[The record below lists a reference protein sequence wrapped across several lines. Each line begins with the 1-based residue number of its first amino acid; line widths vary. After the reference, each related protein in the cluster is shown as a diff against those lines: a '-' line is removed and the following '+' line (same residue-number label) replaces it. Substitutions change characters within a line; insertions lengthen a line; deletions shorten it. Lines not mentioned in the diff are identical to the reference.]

1 MTGMAERRR
10 VARLG
15 VPRGLGGGAVELR
28 QVHLLD
34 LSPAGARIEHEE
46 HLHEGLV
53 CYVDLPRPRG
63 RVRLTGRV
71 VWTRLRDT
79 EQTLDGDR
87 RSHYES
93 GIEFTG
99 PTPEQQAALAAT
111 LATLQTAQ
119 DLPNQTGDIAMPPD
133 ASPTEDREPSA

>member
-1 MTGMAERRR
+1 MTGMSERRR
-10 VARLG
+10 VARVF
-15 VPRGLGGGAVELR
+15 VPRSLGGVELELR

-53 CYVDLPRPRG
+53 CYVDLPRTLG
-63 RVRLTGRV
+63 RIRLTGRV

-79 EQTLDGDR
+79 EQTLEGDR

-93 GIEFTG
+93 GIEFTR
-99 PTPEQQAALAAT
+99 PTPEQQTALAAT
-111 LATLQTAQ
+111 LATLQAAQ
-119 DLPNQTGDIAMPPD
+119 DPPN
-133 ASPTEDREPSA
+133 

>member
-1 MTGMAERRR
+1 MTGMSERRR
-10 VARLG
+10 DARLF
-15 VPRGLGGGAVELR
+15 VPRVFGGVELELR

-53 CYVDLPRPRG
+53 CYVDLPRTLG
-63 RVRLTGRV
+63 RIRLTGRV

-79 EQTLDGDR
+79 EQTLEGDR

-93 GIEFTG
+93 GVEFTKLS
-99 PTPEQQAALAAT
+99 PDQQAALAT
-111 LATLQTAQ
+111 VLATLRAA
-119 DLPNQTGDIAMPPD
+119 QTGPGGTQGTPDTPPKE
-133 ASPTEDREPSA
+133 AAQSSG

>member
-1 MTGMAERRR
+1 MTGMSERRR
-10 VARLG
+10 VARLF
-15 VPRGLGGGAVELR
+15 VPRVIGGVELELR
-28 QVHLLD
+28 QVRLLD
-34 LSPAGARIEHEE
+34 LSPAGARIAHEE

-53 CYVDLPRPRG
+53 CFVDLPRSLG

-79 EQTLDGDR
+79 EQTLEGDR

-93 GIEFTG
+93 GIEFTR

-119 DLPNQTGDIAMPPD
+119 DPPN
-133 ASPTEDREPSA
+133 

>member
-1 MTGMAERRR
+1 MTGMSERRR
-10 VARLG
+10 VARVF
-15 VPRGLGGGAVELR
+15 VPRSLGGVELELR

-53 CYVDLPRPRG
+53 CYVDLPRTLG
-63 RVRLTGRV
+63 RIRLTGRV

-79 EQTLDGDR
+79 EQTLEGDR

-99 PTPEQQAALAAT
+99 PTPEQQASLAAT

-119 DLPNQTGDIAMPPD
+119 DPPN
-133 ASPTEDREPSA
+133 

>member
-1 MTGMAERRR
+1 MTGMSERRR
-10 VARLG
+10 DARLF
-15 VPRGLGGGAVELR
+15 VPRVFGGVELELR
-28 QVHLLD
+28 QVRLLD

-53 CYVDLPRPRG
+53 CFVDLPRTLG

-79 EQTLDGDR
+79 EQTLEGDR

-99 PTPEQQAALAAT
+99 PTPEQQTALAAA
-111 LATLQTAQ
+111 LATLQKEQ
-119 DLPNQTGDIAMPPD
+119 DPP
-133 ASPTEDREPSA
+133 S

>member
-1 MTGMAERRR
+1 MIEYSAQRR
-10 VARLG
+10 VERLT
-15 VPRGLGGGAVELR
+15 VPRHFRGPGLETGTV
-28 QVHLLD
+28 QLLD

-53 CYVDLPRPRG
+53 CYVDLPRTLG
-63 RVRLTGRV
+63 RIRLTGRV

-79 EQTLDGDR
+79 EQTLEGDR

-93 GIEFTG
+93 GIEFTR
-99 PTPEQQAALAAT
+99 PTPEQQTALAAT

-119 DLPNQTGDIAMPPD
+119 DLPN
-133 ASPTEDREPSA
+133 